1 MKGAPIYAKSFLQ
14 KIIADLSCYT
24 ETIALQSA
32 AKQAMSVRNF
42 FEKLQLKLAE
52 PILIPMDTFVTLAA
66 MGLSSYSRKCRHLLI
81 KYPVRRTFRKI
92 RDMVSSTRS
101 TQNCNWRNIYSRIL
115 WSSSCRSIGS
125 PPCSLCHAA
134 VALQLL
140 LDFVSVVSTLY
151 LPLDCFPLIAEL
163 HQFSLPGC
171 VSSVRWGCTKGS

>member
-1 MKGAPIYAKSFLQ
+1 MLQSFSSTSVLGYTAYAQGTLRPACLQPKLFAGSESGVRLRSHTNIIMMMKGAPIYAKSFLQ

-115 WSSSCRSIGS
+115 
-125 PPCSLCHAA
+125 
-134 VALQLL
+134 
-140 LDFVSVVSTLY
+140 
-151 LPLDCFPLIAEL
+151 
-163 HQFSLPGC
+163 
-171 VSSVRWGCTKGS
+171 